1 VPNAQYWDILFDL
14 QKRVKLALEAGGISI
29 PFPQHVVT
37 MRSGSAAQ

>member
-1 VPNAQYWDILFDL
+1 
-14 QKRVKLALEAGGISI
+14 VKLALEAGGISI